1 MEPVTD
7 YFFQNSNCIK
17 ICTQFCCCEE
27 DGKKYTDRENVFDY
41 LHNNAMDKLIR
52 CRQMGAI
59 GYISDGD
66 DVQFPSRISAEKSA
80 DYVAYN
86 NVPMGATHY
95 KGKIFLTVPR
105 RRVGV
110 PSTLNFVYTKSTK
123 GSNPSFKAFP
133 SEDINRLHVNTQ
145 PTFKYLHPI

>member
-1 MEPVTD
+1 M
-7 YFFQNSNCIK
+7 FSIICITMLW
-17 ICTQFCCCEE
+17 I
-27 DGKKYTDRENVFDY
+27 NWFDAVKF
-41 LHNNAMDKLIR
+41 NPI
-52 CRQMGAI
+52 GAI

-123 GSNPSFKAFP
+123 GSSPSFKAFP

-145 PTFKYLHPI
+145 PTFEYLYPIRTYRFISNHISAKSPTRSESYNLRLSNSFRWM